1 MTGTA
6 QNAGAGALPYH
17 IPVMTQE
24 VVAWMA
30 NTPAGALVDGTLGGG
45 GHTAALAAATPA
57 TRDIVGVDQDW
68 SALEAAR
75 QRISGGGALA
85 DRFTMLHGSFAE
97 LGRVLEAA
105 GLPSKHAIAGILL
118 DLGVSSRQLDDAERG
133 FGLKH
138 ADGPIDMR
146 MDRNS
151 DRADAAQ
158 LLAEWSVDELAQ
170 VLREYGEVQD
180 ARTVA
185 RSIKRALAEGR
196 LCTTGDLARAVEAVQ
211 KPWRSRQATHPATT
225 VFQAIRIAVNGELD
239 ALDKALADAPDLLCE
254 GGRLVVLSY
263 HSLED
268 RRVKQSFRLGE
279 RGPDRPGHL
288 PPPSDWRPTWRVLTS
303 KPVSA
308 SDEEIAANP
317 RARSARLR
325 VAERAP
331 IGPAAADSGRRA

>member
-1 MTGTA
+1 MTGPP
-6 QNAGAGALPYH
+6 QNAGAGVLPYH

-30 NTPAGALVDGTLGGG
+30 DTPDGALVDGTLGGG
-45 GHTAALAAATPA
+45 GHTAALAAATPS
-57 TRDIVGVDQDW
+57 TRNIVGVDQDW

-75 QRISGGGALA
+75 QRISGGGALP
-85 DRFTMLHGSFAE
+85 DRFTMLHGSFAD
-97 LGRVLEAA
+97 LGRLLEEA
-105 GLPSKHAIAGILL
+105 GLPSKHAIAAILL

-146 MDRNS
+146 MDRKS
-151 DRADAAQ
+151 DRPTAAD
-158 LLAEWSVDELAQ
+158 LLAEWSEDELAQ
-170 VLREYGEVQD
+170 VLRQYGEVQD

-196 LCTTGDLARAVEAVQ
+196 LSTTGDLARAVEAVQ
-211 KPWRSRQATHPATT
+211 KPWRSRQGTHPATT

-288 PPPSDWRPTWRVLTS
+288 PPPSDWSPTWRVLTP

-308 SDEEIAANP
+308 SDEEVNANP

-325 VAERAP
+325 VAERAAVV
-331 IGPAAADSGRRA
+331 PARAGSGRRS